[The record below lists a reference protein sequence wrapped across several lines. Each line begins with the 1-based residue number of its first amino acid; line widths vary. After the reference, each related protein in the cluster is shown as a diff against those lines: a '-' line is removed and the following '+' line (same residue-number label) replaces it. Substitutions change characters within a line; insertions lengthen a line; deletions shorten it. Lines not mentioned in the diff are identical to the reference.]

1 MKMKQLFGTLFLAI
15 SFIGTANAQLL
26 YRVSGNGLEEPS
38 YIIGT
43 YHLASASFV
52 DDIRG
57 AHEAMAAVEQV
68 YGEVDTGNLDGAQQ
82 LMLEAMMLPE
92 GRRIA
97 DLFTEDE
104 MSRINAYVR
113 EVMGVDLSNPFV
125 AEQLGRMRPSALAVQ
140 LLMLQFMKITPDF
153 DATNLID
160 EYFQKEARKVGKRV
174 GGFESVEFQMELLYG
189 EKSDEEERDELLELV
204 DNNAKTFATMQEM
217 TEAYFS
223 FDMKSIRS
231 LTERDLHNGDMTL
244 EEFKELITD
253 RNHRWVE
260 AMPEVMREAPTLFVV
275 GAGHLP
281 GNEGV
286 IALLKEAGY
295 KVKPVK

>member
-1 MKMKQLFGTLFLAI
+1 MKQLFGTLFLAI

-43 YHLASASFV
+43 YHLAPASFV

-68 YGEVDTGNLDGAQQ
+68 YGEVDTENLDRAQQ

-125 AEQLGRMRPSALAVQ
+125 AEQLGRMRPSVLAVQ
-140 LLMLQFMKITPDF
+140 LLMLQYMKITPDF

-174 GGFESVEFQMELLYG
+174 GGFESVEFQVELLYG

-204 DNNAKTFATMQEM
+204 DNNAETFATMQEM

-223 FDMKSIRS
+223 FDMKSIRN
-231 LTERDLHNGDMTL
+231 LTERELRNGDMTL

-253 RNHRWVE
+253 RNRRWVE
-260 AMPEVMREAPTLFVV
+260 AMPEVMSEAPTLFVV

-295 KVKPVK
+295 KVKPVQ

>member
-1 MKMKQLFGTLFLAI
+1 MMKQLFGTLFLAI

-43 YHLASASFV
+43 YHLAPVSFV

-68 YGEVDTGNLDGAQQ
+68 YGEVDTENLDRAQQ

-125 AEQLGRMRPSALAVQ
+125 AEQLGRMRPSVLAVQ
-140 LLMLQFMKITPDF
+140 LLMLQYMKITPDF

-160 EYFQKEARKVGKRV
+160 EYFQEEARKVGKRV

-204 DNNAKTFATMQEM
+204 DNNAETFATMQEM

-231 LTERDLHNGDMTL
+231 LTERELHNGDMTL

-253 RNHRWVE
+253 RNRRWVE

-295 KVKPVK
+295 KVKPVR

>member
-1 MKMKQLFGTLFLAI
+1 MAI

-43 YHLASASFV
+43 YHLAPASFV

-68 YGEVDTGNLDGAQQ
+68 YGEVDTENLDRAQQ

-97 DLFTEDE
+97 DLFTADE

-125 AEQLGRMRPSALAVQ
+125 AEQLGRMRPSVLAVQ
-140 LLMLQFMKITPDF
+140 LLMLQYMKITPDF

-204 DNNAKTFATMQEM
+204 DNNAETFATMQEM

-231 LTERDLHNGDMTL
+231 LTERELHNGDMTL

-253 RNHRWVE
+253 RNRRWVE

-295 KVKPVK
+295 KVKPVR

>member
-1 MKMKQLFGTLFLAI
+1 MKQLFGTLFLAI

-43 YHLASASFV
+43 YHLAPASFV

-68 YGEVDTGNLDGAQQ
+68 YGEVDTENLDRAQQ

-125 AEQLGRMRPSALAVQ
+125 AEQLGRMRPSVLAVQ
-140 LLMLQFMKITPDF
+140 LLMLQYMKITPDF

-204 DNNAKTFATMQEM
+204 DNNAETFATMQEM

-231 LTERDLHNGDMTL
+231 LTERELHNGDMTL

-253 RNHRWVE
+253 RNRRWVE

-295 KVKPVK
+295 KVKPVR

>member
-43 YHLASASFV
+43 YHLAPASFV

-68 YGEVDTGNLDGAQQ
+68 YGEVDTENLDRAQQ

-125 AEQLGRMRPSALAVQ
+125 AEQLGRMRPSVLAVQ
-140 LLMLQFMKITPDF
+140 LLMLQYMKITPDF

-160 EYFQKEARKVGKRV
+160 EYFQKEAHKVGKRV

-204 DNNAKTFATMQEM
+204 DNNAETFATMQEM

-231 LTERDLHNGDMTL
+231 LTERELHNGDMTL

-253 RNHRWVE
+253 RNRRWVE

-295 KVKPVK
+295 KVKPVR

>member
-1 MKMKQLFGTLFLAI
+1 MKQLFGTLFLAI

-43 YHLASASFV
+43 YHLAPASFV

-68 YGEVDTGNLDGAQQ
+68 YGEVDTENLDRAQQ

-125 AEQLGRMRPSALAVQ
+125 AEQLGRMRPSVLAVQ
-140 LLMLQFMKITPDF
+140 LLMLQYMKITPDF

-204 DNNAKTFATMQEM
+204 DNNAETFATMQEM

-253 RNHRWVE
+253 RNRRWVE

-295 KVKPVK
+295 KVKPVQ

>member
-1 MKMKQLFGTLFLAI
+1 MKQLFGTLFLAI

-43 YHLASASFV
+43 YHLAPASFV

-68 YGEVDTGNLDGAQQ
+68 YGEVDTENLDRAQQ

-125 AEQLGRMRPSALAVQ
+125 AEQLGRMRPSVLAVQ
-140 LLMLQFMKITPDF
+140 LLMLQYMKITPDF

-204 DNNAKTFATMQEM
+204 DNNAETFATMQEM

-231 LTERDLHNGDMTL
+231 LTEREFHNGDMTL

-253 RNHRWVE
+253 RNRRWVE

-295 KVKPVK
+295 KVKPVQ

>member
-1 MKMKQLFGTLFLAI
+1 MKQLFGTLFLAI

-43 YHLASASFV
+43 YHLAPASFV

-68 YGEVDTGNLDGAQQ
+68 YGEVDTENLDRAQQ

-125 AEQLGRMRPSALAVQ
+125 AEQLGRMRPSVLAVQ
-140 LLMLQFMKITPDF
+140 LLMLQYMKITPDF

-204 DNNAKTFATMQEM
+204 DNNAETFATMQEM

-253 RNHRWVE
+253 RNRRWVE

-295 KVKPVK
+295 KVKPVR

>member
-43 YHLASASFV
+43 YHLAPASFV

-68 YGEVDTGNLDGAQQ
+68 YGEVDTENLDRAQQ

-125 AEQLGRMRPSALAVQ
+125 AEQLGRMRPSVLAVQ
-140 LLMLQFMKITPDF
+140 LLMLQYMKITPDF

-204 DNNAKTFATMQEM
+204 DNNAETFATMQEM

-231 LTERDLHNGDMTL
+231 LTEREFHNGDMTL

-253 RNHRWVE
+253 RNRRWVE

-295 KVKPVK
+295 KVKPVQ

>member
-43 YHLASASFV
+43 YHLAPASFV

-68 YGEVDTGNLDGAQQ
+68 YGEVDTENLDRAQQ

-125 AEQLGRMRPSALAVQ
+125 AEQLGRMRPSVLAVQ
-140 LLMLQFMKITPDF
+140 LLMLQYMKITPDF

-204 DNNAKTFATMQEM
+204 DNNAETFATMQEM

-231 LTERDLHNGDMTL
+231 LTERELHNGDMTL

-253 RNHRWVE
+253 RNRRWVE

-295 KVKPVK
+295 KVKPVR

>member
-43 YHLASASFV
+43 YHLAPASFV

-68 YGEVDTGNLDGAQQ
+68 YGEVDTENLDRAQQ

-113 EVMGVDLSNPFV
+113 EVMSVDLSNPFV
-125 AEQLGRMRPSALAVQ
+125 AEQLGRMRPSVLAVQ
-140 LLMLQFMKITPDF
+140 LLMLQYMKITPDF

-204 DNNAKTFATMQEM
+204 DNNAETFATMQEM

-231 LTERDLHNGDMTL
+231 LTERELHNGDMTL

-253 RNHRWVE
+253 RNRRWVE

-295 KVKPVK
+295 KVKPVR

>member
-97 DLFTEDE
+97 DLFTEEE

-204 DNNAKTFATMQEM
+204 DNNAETFATMQEM

-253 RNHRWVE
+253 RNRRWVE

-286 IALLKEAGY
+286 IALLREAGY

>member
-1 MKMKQLFGTLFLAI
+1 MKQLFGTLFLAI

-43 YHLASASFV
+43 YHLAPASFV

-68 YGEVDTGNLDGAQQ
+68 YGEVDTENLDRAQQ

-125 AEQLGRMRPSALAVQ
+125 AEQLGRMRPSVLAVQ
-140 LLMLQFMKITPDF
+140 LLMLQYMKITPDF

-204 DNNAKTFATMQEM
+204 DNNAETFATMQEM

-231 LTERDLHNGDMTL
+231 LTERELRNGDMTL

-253 RNHRWVE
+253 RNRRWVE

-295 KVKPVK
+295 KVKPVQ

>member
-1 MKMKQLFGTLFLAI
+1 MKQLFGTLFLAI
-15 SFIGTANAQLL
+15 SFIGSANAQLL

-43 YHLASASFV
+43 YHLAPASFV

-68 YGEVDTGNLDGAQQ
+68 YGEVDTENLDRAQQ

-125 AEQLGRMRPSALAVQ
+125 AEQLGRMRPSVLAVQ
-140 LLMLQFMKITPDF
+140 LLMLQYMKITPDF

-204 DNNAKTFATMQEM
+204 DNNAETFATMQEM

-253 RNHRWVE
+253 RNRRWVE

-295 KVKPVK
+295 KVKPVR

>member
-43 YHLASASFV
+43 YHLAPASFV

-68 YGEVDTGNLDGAQQ
+68 YGEVDTENLDRAQQ

-125 AEQLGRMRPSALAVQ
+125 AEQLGRMRPSVLAVQ
-140 LLMLQFMKITPDF
+140 LLMLQYMKITPDF

-189 EKSDEEERDELLELV
+189 EKSDEEERDELLEVV
-204 DNNAKTFATMQEM
+204 DNNAETFATMQEM

-231 LTERDLHNGDMTL
+231 LTERELHNGDMTL

-253 RNHRWVE
+253 RNRRWVE

-295 KVKPVK
+295 KVKPVR

>member
-1 MKMKQLFGTLFLAI
+1 MMKQLFGTLFLAI

-43 YHLASASFV
+43 YHLAPASFV

-68 YGEVDTGNLDGAQQ
+68 YGEVDTENLDRAQQ

-125 AEQLGRMRPSALAVQ
+125 AEQLGRMRPSVLAVQ
-140 LLMLQFMKITPDF
+140 LLMLQYMKITPDF

-160 EYFQKEARKVGKRV
+160 EYFQKEAHKVGKRV

-204 DNNAKTFATMQEM
+204 DNNAETFATMQEM

-231 LTERDLHNGDMTL
+231 LTERELRNGDMTL

-253 RNHRWVE
+253 RNRRWVE

-281 GNEGV
+281 GDEGV

>member
-1 MKMKQLFGTLFLAI
+1 MAI

-43 YHLASASFV
+43 YHLAPASFV

-68 YGEVDTGNLDGAQQ
+68 YGEVDTENLDRAQQ

-125 AEQLGRMRPSALAVQ
+125 AEQLGRMRPSVLAVQ
-140 LLMLQFMKITPDF
+140 LLMLQYMKITPDF

-204 DNNAKTFATMQEM
+204 DNNAETFATMQEM

-231 LTERDLHNGDMTL
+231 LTERELHNGDMTL

-253 RNHRWVE
+253 RNRRWVE

-295 KVKPVK
+295 KVKPVR

>member
-43 YHLASASFV
+43 YHLAPASFV

-68 YGEVDTGNLDGAQQ
+68 YGEVDTENLDRAQQ

-125 AEQLGRMRPSALAVQ
+125 AEQLGRMRPSVLAVQ
-140 LLMLQFMKITPDF
+140 LLMLQYMKITPDF

-189 EKSDEEERDELLELV
+189 AMSDEEEREELLELV
-204 DNNAKTFATMQEM
+204 DKNAEILAEMQAM
-217 TEAYFS
+217 TDAYFS
-223 FDMKSIRS
+223 HDMKSIRR
-231 LTERDLHNGDMTL
+231 LTEKELLSGDMTL
-244 EEFKELITD
+244 EEFQKILTD

-260 AMPEVMREAPTLFVV
+260 AMPSVMSEAPTLFVV

-281 GNEGV
+281 GDEGV
-286 IALLKEAGY
+286 IALLKAAGY

>member
-1 MKMKQLFGTLFLAI
+1 MKQLFGTLFLAI

-43 YHLASASFV
+43 YHLAPASFV

-68 YGEVDTGNLDGAQQ
+68 YGEVDTENLDSAQQ

-125 AEQLGRMRPSALAVQ
+125 AEQLGRMRPSVLAVQ

-204 DNNAKTFATMQEM
+204 DNNAETLATMQEM

-253 RNHRWVE
+253 RNRRWVE

-295 KVKPVK
+295 KVKPVQ

>member
-1 MKMKQLFGTLFLAI
+1 MMKQLFGTLFLAI

-43 YHLASASFV
+43 YHLAPASFV

-68 YGEVDTGNLDGAQQ
+68 YGEVDTENLDRAQQ

-92 GRRIA
+92 GRRIT

-125 AEQLGRMRPSALAVQ
+125 AEQLGRMRPSVLAVQ
-140 LLMLQFMKITPDF
+140 LLMLQYMKITPDF

-204 DNNAKTFATMQEM
+204 DNNAETFATMQEM

-231 LTERDLHNGDMTL
+231 LTERELHNGDMTL

-253 RNHRWVE
+253 RNRRWVE

-295 KVKPVK
+295 KVKPVQ